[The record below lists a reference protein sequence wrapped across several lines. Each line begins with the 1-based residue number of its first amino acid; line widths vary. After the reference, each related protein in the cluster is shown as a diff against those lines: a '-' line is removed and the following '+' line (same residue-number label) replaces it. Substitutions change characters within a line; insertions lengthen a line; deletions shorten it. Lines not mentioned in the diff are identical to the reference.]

1 MKNNGTKIE
10 RSGIK
15 RQQNET
21 VFDTE
26 QTKRDGTQLRMGG
39 MPILSKHEEGATVS
53 PHLSY
58 ENRLASN
65 LLSVKINFE
74 KKKK

>member
-1 MKNNGTKIE
+1 
-10 RSGIK
+10 
-15 RQQNET
+15 
-21 VFDTE
+21 
-26 QTKRDGTQLRMGG
+26 MGG

-74 KKKK
+74 NNKKMNFFLLADYEKILILRGAIVNMTKYGQYKWCKI